1 MLFDIGATELLAIV
15 IIAIVVIGPKELP
28 MAMRTIGRWV
38 SQARQL
44 VGQFRTSLDSIA
56 HDAEMEALEKKWAEQ
71 NARIMREHGDGKP
84 MLPMDE
90 MASYGAPIDGE
101 GIKNGAGADGQSSKA
116 DVQKSPDKD
125 VGNAA
130 KGDGE
135 SQ

>member
-1 MLFDIGATELLAIV
+1 MLFDIGAIELLAIV

-71 NARIMREHGDGKP
+71 NARIMKEHGDGKP

-90 MASYGAPIDGE
+90 MASYGAPIDADNIENNGE
-101 GIKNGAGADGQSSKA
+101 SAEKKGKSDTPI
-116 DVQKSPDKD
+116 SPDK
-125 VGNAA
+125 AA
-130 KGDGE
+130 DAAVKGDGE
-135 SQ
+135 KL

>member
-90 MASYGAPIDGE
+90 MASYGAPIDGGNIENE
-101 GIKNGAGADGQSSKA
+101 GVADGQGVTVNA
-116 DVQKSPDKD
+116 QKSPDKD
-125 VGNAA
+125 AETAG

-135 SQ
+135 QQ

>member
-90 MASYGAPIDGE
+90 MASYGAPIDGGNIENE
-101 GIKNGAGADGQSSKA
+101 GVADGQSGMA
-116 DVQKSPDKD
+116 DAQKSPDKD
-125 VGNAA
+125 AETAG

-135 SQ
+135 QQ

>member
-56 HDAEMEALEKKWAEQ
+56 HDAEMEELEKKWAEQ

-101 GIKNGAGADGQSSKA
+101 GMKNDAGAA
-116 DVQKSPDKD
+116 DQNGKTDTQKSPDKD
-125 VGNAA
+125 AGNAV

-135 SQ
+135 PQ